1 MCKSLKTCSP
11 PASISFKSRLL
22 QKPES
27 IWLTTRDHCQ
37 SLLSKLSP
45 STSAVDLSHKLSLN
59 LSSLYSVPLL
69 HSLLQ
74 RSSNRSA
81 NQLLAKL
88 IPSLLI
94 LLPSKL
100 QLPRVNN
107 QSHWQLLQPK
117 MLLSHHLPSSM
128 ILSLLHLLVN
138 SPKWISV
145 LPKSKRPPQTLSMI
159 SSQILQ
165 PHHNQHLRLM
175 PTVFSTLLKWTPTNK
190 HQLMVVSKVSCSD
203 SNEWSTV

>member
-11 PASISFKSRLL
+11 PASISFKSRPL
-22 QKPES
+22 QRPES
-27 IWLTTRDHCQ
+27 IWLTTQDHCH

-45 STSAVDLSHKLSLN
+45 STSAVDLGPKLSLN

-81 NQLLAKL
+81 CQLLAKL

-100 QLPRVNN
+100 
-107 QSHWQLLQPK
+107 LQPK
-117 MLLSHHLPSSM
+117 MLLSHQLPSSM
-128 ILSLLHLLVN
+128 ILSLLHPLVN
-138 SPKWISV
+138 LPKWISV

-159 SSQILQ
+159 SSQILL

-175 PTVFSTLLKWTPTNK
+175 PTVFSTLLKWTLTNK